1 MKNTCLAMVLMVA
14 ALALG
19 DGAEKSFSK
28 FGTSYYP
35 EDRTRE
41 QWVADVRLM
50 KELGIDMVRVGE
62 FNWSGFEPREG
73 EFDFSQYHDFLD
85 LLLQNGM
92 KAMMCT
98 PCAAIPQW
106 MACNHPATVKV
117 RVDIPV
123 NPNGNRH
130 TACAS
135 SPEYRAFCRRI
146 AERMAEAFKDRP
158 EVVEWQLENEPMIR
172 ASTGE
177 CVCEE
182 CKKGFRRWLRRRY
195 GTIDEL
201 NRAWHTSFWSATF
214 DDWNQISPPFRLFDN
229 RQHWQRDYSEYHSE
243 TTISLLFEQRDI
255 LRRVNPKWKI
265 TCNCPMVADELRH
278 DVLFK
283 GLDFTSSDVYVL
295 SDSQHASLSDHRW
308 RWNAFRT
315 LGVSPRPF
323 TVAELGPMRADVR
336 SPRSYD
342 AVRTRVWDLVAH
354 GADGLL
360 WFCMNTSVA
369 GEELSTR
376 LLPWSGKPRRAF
388 AAAKR
393 IKAEFDALPVPVATA
408 PVERSRVAVVFDAAA
423 YMYFSSVA
431 GDYGRHIGWTNHR
444 LSDACERF
452 GIVPDVLAFDDLEAG
467 APPYEVLFLPPCE
480 HWTEGQIAAL
490 KRYVGGGGVVAA
502 VTRQNILTDSAT
514 YREEPYPAGM
524 LDLYGLEINDTRL
537 LRGPDSNFAHV
548 PLEFPFGPFVA
559 ETWMESLEPSTAETL
574 VRYSSTCFAGDPL
587 MTVNRYGKGR
597 AYYLACGADADGIK
611 SFAKKVLSDCGIPV
625 DREWPWC
632 VTRARRGACTIVANH
647 SDSPVVVPAEK
658 GRLLVGAPRAVA
670 GGIEIEPMGV
680 AVFAGEVS
688 DGR

>member
-1 MKNTCLAMVLMVA
+1 MVLMVA

-19 DGAEKSFSK
+19 AGSEKSFSK

-41 QWVADVRLM
+41 QWAADVRLM

-117 RVDIPV
+117 RADIPV

-177 CVCEE
+177 CVCDE
-182 CKKGFRRWLRRRY
+182 CKKGFRRWLKRRY

-214 DDWNQISPPFRLFDN
+214 DDWDQISPPFRLFDN

-243 TTISLLFEQRDI
+243 TTISLLLEQRDI
-255 LRRVNPKWKI
+255 LRRANPKWKI
-265 TCNCPMVADELRH
+265 TSNNCLGIFSELRH
-278 DVLFK
+278 DRLIR
-283 GLDFTSSDVYVL
+283 GLDFAACDVYL
-295 SDSQHASLSDHRW
+295 LRDSTAESLAARRW
-308 RWNAFRT
+308 HLNAFRC
-315 LGVSPRPF
+315 LRGEPAPF
-323 TVAELGPMRADVR
+323 TVAEMGPMRADVR
-336 SPRSYD
+336 KPNSYD
-342 AVRTRVWDLVAH
+342 AVRSCTWDLVAH

-369 GEELSTR
+369 GEDLSVR
-376 LLPWSGKPRRAF
+376 LLPWSGKPRRSF
-388 AAAKR
+388 AVAKR
-393 IKAEFDALPVPVATA
+393 IKTEFDLLPAPIATVPVA
-408 PVERSRVAVVFDAAA
+408 RSRVAVVFDAAA
-423 YMYFSSVA
+423 AQYFGTVE
-431 GDYGRHIGWTNHR
+431 GDYGRHLGRMNAR

-452 GIVPDVLAFDDLEAG
+452 GIVPDVLPLEG
-467 APPYEVLFLPPCE
+467 IEKGVPPYEVVFLPPCE
-480 HWTEGQIAAL
+480 HWTIAQIAAM
-490 KRYVGGGGVVAA
+490 KKYVREGGTVAA
-502 VTRQNILTDSAT
+502 VTRQNLMTASAT
-514 YREEPYPAGM
+514 YRMEPYPAGM
-524 LDLYGLEINDTRL
+524 LDLYGLEINETRQL
-537 LRGPDSNFAHV
+537 KGPDTAFAHV
-548 PLEFPFGPFVA
+548 PLDFQFGPFVA
-559 ETWMESLEPSTAETL
+559 ETWIESPEPSSAETL
-574 VRYSSTCFAGDPL
+574 VRYSTTCFAGDPL
-587 MTVNRYGKGR
+587 LTVNRFGKGR
-597 AYYLACGADADGIK
+597 AYYLACGADADGVK
-611 SFAKKVLSDCGIPV
+611 SFVKKIFADCGIAT
-625 DREWPWC
+625 DREWPRS
-632 VTRARRGACTIVANH
+632 VTRAVRGNFTIVLNH
-647 SDSPVVVPAEK
+647 SDDCVVVPAEK
-658 GRLLVGAPRAVA
+658 GGSVVGSPKMLPDGKMELAPF
-670 GGIEIEPMGV
+670 GV
-680 AVFAGEVS
+680 AVF
-688 DGR
+688 R